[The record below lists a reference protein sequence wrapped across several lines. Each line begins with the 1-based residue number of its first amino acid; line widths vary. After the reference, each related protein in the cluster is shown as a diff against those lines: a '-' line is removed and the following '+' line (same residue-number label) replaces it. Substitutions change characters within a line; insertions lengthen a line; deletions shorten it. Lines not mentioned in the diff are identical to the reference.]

1 MMRSAI
7 RALTLALALLAAPAA
22 LAAPTCRDGN
32 GDTIRCGALGAMPV
46 GWSPSP
52 QQLLDR
58 QSSKPADLTLNE
70 LTALIYIVVALFTI
84 IALMPEFDGSQ
95 ASDWDEQEGDR
106 QARR

>member
-1 MMRSAI
+1 MRSVI
-7 RALTLALALLAAPAA
+7 LALTLTAAFLTAPAA
-22 LAAPTCRDGN
+22 LAAPTCRDGA

-58 QSSKPADLTLNE
+58 QSSKPDLTLSE

-95 ASDWDEQEGDR
+95 SGDWDEQEGDR